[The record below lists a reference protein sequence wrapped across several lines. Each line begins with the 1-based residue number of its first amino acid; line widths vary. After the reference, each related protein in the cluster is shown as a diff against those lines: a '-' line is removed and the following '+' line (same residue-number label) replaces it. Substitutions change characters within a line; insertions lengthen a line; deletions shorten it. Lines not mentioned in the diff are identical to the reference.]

1 MIDKGITYDIPQLAK
16 PKGNGRKRQG
26 YRGDDAYGGGTTA
39 GGDRSN
45 SPGDRGDG
53 PASSGGGPGP
63 GDTGGSGGYEKGFT
77 DQFGAKGSSPTS
89 TGPDRDTG
97 LERQRE
103 LNEEILDKFKKTRP
117 DIKVPEW
124 SILTKILENPLQ
136 KFSDWSTAKNRE
148 YFENV
153 IRAGN
158 IPGLNFAN
166 LTDID
171 IEQAYQDYM
180 DARLSGEID
189 AMGRPRIDYNLDHNN
204 DKRGTTTG
212 ILENL
217 LLEDILSPVDTTPS
231 PTGFNYVPYSNQVV
245 IAPGSQ
251 GLASLL
257 GSNAFKSIIK

>member
-1 MIDKGITYDIPQLAK
+1 MIDKGISYDIPQLAK
-16 PKGNGRKRQG
+16 PKGDGRKRQG
-26 YRGDDAYGGGTTA
+26 YRGEAAAASDAASGRDA
-39 GGDRSN
+39 GRSDTG
-45 SPGDRGDG
+45 SASGRGDG
-53 PASSGGGPGP
+53 PATGGGGDNNREQYSVKRTVTPKTQEVNIGP
-63 GDTGGSGGYEKGFT
+63 VGNV
-77 DQFGAKGSSPTS
+77 Q
-89 TGPDRDTG
+89 RDTG
-97 LERQRE
+97 LERQRK
-103 LNEEILDKFKKTRP
+103 LNEDILDKFKKTRP
-117 DIKVPEW
+117 EINVPEW

-180 DARLSGEID
+180 DSRLSGEID
-189 AMGRPRIDYNLDHNN
+189 AMGRPRIDYNLDDNK

-217 LLEDILSPVDTTPS
+217 LLENILSPVDTTPS

-245 IAPGSQ
+245 IAPGIE
-251 GLASLL
+251 GLRSLI